1 MMGTERKRHIFPML
15 KGKFCQ
21 PKYSLRKLSEWKGSE
36 KRILGK
42 SGKKGEKRNVFSK
55 LYLRVEAKVIILS

>member
-1 MMGTERKRHIFPML
+1 ML

-21 PKYSLRKLSEWKGSE
+21 PKYSFRKLSEWKGSE

-42 SGKKGEKRNVFSK
+42 AGKKGNRNEFSK

>member
-1 MMGTERKRHIFPML
+1 ML

-21 PKYSLRKLSEWKGSE
+21 PKYSFRKLSEWKGSE

-42 SGKKGEKRNVFSK
+42 AGKKGNNQKYNTLLIGNK
-55 LYLRVEAKVIILS
+55 NI